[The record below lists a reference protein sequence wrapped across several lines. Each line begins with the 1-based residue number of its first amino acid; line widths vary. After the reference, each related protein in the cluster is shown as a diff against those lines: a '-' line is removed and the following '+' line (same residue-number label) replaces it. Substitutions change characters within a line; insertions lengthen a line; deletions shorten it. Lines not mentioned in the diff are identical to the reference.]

1 MDNGTT
7 WNKSVFLPHGNNY
20 KVLKY
25 SLTFNPDD
33 KQIGYHG
40 DGTDLFKTTD
50 GGTTWNKTEHVPTCK
65 MVVYHPFNPNIIYA
79 KAESDMRYISQ
90 DGGTSWKQL
99 NVGEIPSVFASD
111 DDNIALYY
119 THDKIG
125 KTTDMGKTWTIYQE
139 GLPTDYQDG
148 QYWIKPITSVAIN
161 NSSPNI
167 LYLGQMSLHVSPG
180 ALAKSTDGGESWF
193 QVDSAL
199 AELDPFISVHSVC
212 IDQDNPQRIFVGLR
226 YQGWPFSD
234 NFSNGAL
241 YLTEDDCKTWRKL
254 YDSYTDNIKI
264 DYTTTPK
271 TIYFTTKFG
280 LMSLPDTAHVT
291 DVTQTKPVLPK
302 KFVLEQNYPNPFNPS
317 TTIKYEIPDQSLP
330 GGRQVRNDK
339 SKVGSENFQ
348 SVQLIVYDVLGRE
361 IATLVNEHQKPGNYE
376 VEFSASALP
385 SGIYFY
391 KINAGT
397 FTEVKK
403 MIFIK

>member
-1 MDNGTT
+1 
-7 WNKSVFLPHGNNY
+7 
-20 KVLKY
+20 VLKY

-79 KAESDMRYISQ
+79 KAESDMLYISE
-90 DGGTSWKQL
+90 DGGSAWRSL
-99 NVGEIPSVFASD
+99 EVREIPSVFASD

-125 KTTDMGKTWTIYQE
+125 KTTDMGKTWAIYQE

-291 DVTQTKPVLPK
+291 DVDQTKPVLPK

-317 TTIKYEIPDQSLP
+317 TIIKY
-330 GGRQVRNDK
+330 
-339 SKVGSENFQ
+339 
-348 SVQLIVYDVLGRE
+348 SVSNINADFSQRVTLKVYDVLGKEVR
-361 IATLVNEHQKPGNYE
+361 TLVNEEQKPGKYSVN
-376 VEFSASALP
+376 FDASELS
-385 SGIYFY
+385 SGVYVYSI
-391 KINAGT
+391 KIGSYAS
-397 FTEVKK
+397 VKK
-403 MIFIK
+403 MILAK